1 MINRGFPAEFIAQ
14 VKERNDI
21 ISVLSKSIT
30 LEKKGKT
37 FWACCPFH
45 FEKTPSFAVNEDE
58 QFYHCYGCG
67 ESGDVISFIQKYE
80 NLSFYEAVK
89 LLASSAGLE
98 LPQYSNTMEDME
110 KLRTKEKVLR
120 ALNLA
125 KDYYC
130 QCLKSTSDSKVLD
143 YIKKRDF
150 NSKVIEDFN
159 IGYSPDW
166 KSLIKYLSQNNV
178 DLKTMNLA
186 GLVDYNDNKEPY
198 DVFATRLIFP
208 ILNNLGDCIGFTA
221 RSLENN
227 PNYAKYRNSTQT
239 IVFDKSKT
247 IYNIYNVKQFKKE
260 HQKLDYIIICE
271 GTIDVI
277 AMHKAGFKNSVACMG
292 TAITPYHAK
301 ELKKLVDKIILCLDG
316 DSAGQNA
323 TYKAIDILLS
333 AGLEVR
339 VVSLK
344 DNLDPDEYLKKYG
357 SSELNDCINNAIDGI
372 EFKIN
377 LLEKNHNLKDNFEKN
392 KFINQCMEILS
403 NLNTNSEK
411 EIYLKIISK
420 KTNISQDILRRD
432 ILSNS
437 TTLPKQDKDENSIL
451 ISRPEGYL
459 KAQQFILAS
468 IIHKKDYAKGI
479 LDKDFTFQNSN
490 YNKLFNFAKNCCINN
505 KSYTISS
512 LFDYF
517 DVENNPDIAEIINF
531 NFNNFGDNLDIYFNE
546 CIKKISYLELK
557 NKQEELTQAFKNE
570 IDLEKRK
577 EIAVKLNNIAKEI
590 KNWR

>member
-1 MINRGFPAEFIAQ
+1 M
-14 VKERNDI
+14 
-21 ISVLSKSIT
+21 SKSIT